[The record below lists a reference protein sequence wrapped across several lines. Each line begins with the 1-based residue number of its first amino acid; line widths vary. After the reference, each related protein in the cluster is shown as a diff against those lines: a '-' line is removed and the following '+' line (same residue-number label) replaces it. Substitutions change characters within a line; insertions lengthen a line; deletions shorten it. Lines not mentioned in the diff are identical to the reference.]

1 MNIAMGRVYL
11 VVHHPGFRDAL
22 AVTIQK
28 QGQSRLL
35 VVGGGGW
42 TAGELGVIG
51 LAQPDVIVL
60 VLGVE
65 TGTELRLLTYLRAL
79 VPGCRML
86 VIDTL
91 GGASTWQSYG
101 WGMADAL
108 LRPEQLATGLV
119 PAICRLLVQR
129 GAISAQTGG
138 DVSPPAALA

>member
-1 MNIAMGRVYL
+1 MMNVAIGRVYL

-28 QGQSRLL
+28 QGQPGLL

-42 TAGELGVIG
+42 AVGELRAIG

-79 VPGCRML
+79 APGCRML
-86 VIDTL
+86 VVDTL
-91 GGASTWQSYG
+91 GGASIWQSHG

-108 LRPEQLATGLV
+108 LYPEQLATGLV
-119 PAICRLLVQR
+119 PAICLLVAQR
-129 GAISAQTGG
+129 GAVSAQAGG
-138 DVSPPAALA
+138 DGSLP